1 MPFVRI
7 SLNREADPSYVAAI
21 SDGVHRA
28 LVEAVNVPVDDRF
41 QVISRHETAEIVC
54 AQEYLGIRHSDAIVF
69 IQITLNT
76 GRTVDQKRALY
87 AKIADLLGVS
97 PGVPRAD
104 IFVNLVEV
112 VKENWSFGD
121 GIAQYA
127 T

>member
-1 MPFVRI
+1 MPLVRI
-7 SLNREADPSYVAAI
+7 SLSHHDDVAYVSAI

-28 LVEAVNVPVDDRF
+28 LVETMNVPVDDKF
-41 QVISRHETAEIVC
+41 QIVTRHDPAHLIY
-54 AQEYLGIRHSDAIVF
+54 APEYLGIRHSDSLVI

-76 GRTVDQKRALY
+76 GRTVEQKRALY
-87 AKIADLLGVS
+87 AQIADSLNAS

-104 IFVNLVEV
+104 VFISLVEV